1 MRSLPYAAMVRGINA
16 DLSDIKPLTTPD
28 LSQHRVSV
36 EIIIKQL
43 DLFRARVLSKYR
55 PD

>member
-1 MRSLPYAAMVRGINA
+1 MQQWCGGINA
-16 DLSDIKPLTTPD
+16 DLSDIKPLTAPD
-28 LSQHRVSV
+28 FSQHRVSV

-43 DLFRARVLSKYR
+43 DLFRARVLSKCR